1 MSVAKKILMVG
12 DDPFILQLLETVPSP
27 APFEIEN
34 ARDSS
39 HCLAQVQDKPF
50 DLVVT
55 DPQTTGAQDL
65 ELLRQIRQIRPSAKV
80 VVLSSESAPHEIIEA
95 LRQHAFSYF
104 TRPLDCDAFISI
116 VADAL
121 GLSAWSDGIEVLSA
135 RPEWVALRLRC
146 QKLTADRLLQ
156 FMREMKMDLPVGER
170 ENIASAFREMLMN
183 AIEHGAGFDPDQKI
197 DICYVRTSRM
207 IVYQIRD
214 PGEGFRFDCLPHA
227 AISNPSD
234 SPIQHLAYREDH
246 GIRPGGFGI
255 FIARKFVD
263 ELLYSEKGNEV
274 LLIKY
279 LDSEQQAI

>member
-1 MSVAKKILMVG
+1 MPVAKTILMVG
-12 DDPFILQLLETVPSP
+12 DDPVIRQLLEKVPSP

-39 HCLAQVQDKPF
+39 DCLLRVEAKPF
-50 DLVVT
+50 DLIVT
-55 DPQTTGAQDL
+55 DPQTTGAEDL
-65 ELLRQIRQIRPSAKV
+65 QLLRQIREIRPSAKV
-80 VVLSSESAPHEIIEA
+80 VVMSSESAPHQVIEA
-95 LRQHAFSYF
+95 IRQHAFSHF
-104 TRPLDCDAFISI
+104 TRPFDYDALTSL

-135 RPEWVALRLRC
+135 RPEWVALRLQC
-146 QKLTADRLLQ
+146 QKLTADRVLQ
-156 FMREMKMDLPVGER
+156 FMREMKMDLSVDER
-170 ENIASAFREMLMN
+170 ESIGSAFREMLMN
-183 AIEHGAGFDPDQKI
+183 AIEHGAGFDSDQKI

-227 AISNPSD
+227 ALSNPPD
-234 SPIQHLAYREDH
+234 SPIKHLAYREDH

-255 FIARKFVD
+255 FIAQKFVD
-263 ELLYSEKGNEV
+263 ELFYNEKGNEV

-279 LDSEQQAI
+279 LDGQPT